1 MTENQKELKKEILKA
16 LIDKEW
22 SATDLANA
30 MGISRVY
37 MNDLINGR
45 RISVVRMEQI
55 KKILGISQKGDN
67 LLKQL
72 RKELKLTQEELA
84 KTLNLSTSYY
94 VKLENGFMNPSYKV
108 MKSLKEFYG
117 EKIDLNVLVK

>member
-1 MTENQKELKKEILKA
+1 MSNMLNVQEVK
-16 LIDKEW
+16 
-22 SATDLANA
+22 
-30 MGISRVY
+30 
-37 MNDLINGR
+37 
-45 RISVVRMEQI
+45 
-55 KKILGISQKGDN
+55 N

-84 KTLNLSTSYY
+84 KALNLSISYY

-108 MKSLKEFYG
+108 MKKLKEFYG

>member
-1 MTENQKELKKEILKA
+1 MFLFLENKKGHHEKLRKEK
-16 LIDKEW
+16 D
-22 SATDLANA
+22 
-30 MGISRVY
+30 
-37 MNDLINGR
+37 
-45 RISVVRMEQI
+45 
-55 KKILGISQKGDN
+55 

-84 KTLNLSTSYY
+84 KTLNLSISYY

>member
-1 MTENQKELKKEILKA
+1 
-16 LIDKEW
+16 
-22 SATDLANA
+22 
-30 MGISRVY
+30 
-37 MNDLINGR
+37 MNGNN
-45 RISVVRMEQI
+45 I
-55 KKILGISQKGDN
+55 KKKGDK

-108 MKSLKEFYG
+108 MKSLKKFYG

>member
-1 MTENQKELKKEILKA
+1 
-16 LIDKEW
+16 
-22 SATDLANA
+22 
-30 MGISRVY
+30 
-37 MNDLINGR
+37 MNGNN
-45 RISVVRMEQI
+45 I
-55 KKILGISQKGDN
+55 KKKGDK

-108 MKSLKEFYG
+108 MKSLKKFYG
-117 EKIDLNVLVK
+117 EKIDLNELVK

>member
-1 MTENQKELKKEILKA
+1 MLK
-16 LIDKEW
+16 
-22 SATDLANA
+22 
-30 MGISRVY
+30 R
-37 MNDLINGR
+37 
-45 RISVVRMEQI
+45 
-55 KKILGISQKGDN
+55 
-67 LLKQL
+67 L

-84 KTLNLSTSYY
+84 KALNLSTSYY

>member
-1 MTENQKELKKEILKA
+1 MLK
-16 LIDKEW
+16 
-22 SATDLANA
+22 
-30 MGISRVY
+30 R
-37 MNDLINGR
+37 
-45 RISVVRMEQI
+45 
-55 KKILGISQKGDN
+55 
-67 LLKQL
+67 L

-84 KTLNLSTSYY
+84 KELNLSTSYY

>member
-1 MTENQKELKKEILKA
+1 MDWRAI
-16 LIDKEW
+16 W
-22 SATDLANA
+22 
-30 MGISRVY
+30 
-37 MNDLINGR
+37 
-45 RISVVRMEQI
+45 
-55 KKILGISQKGDN
+55 KGDK

-108 MKSLKEFYG
+108 MKSLKKFYG

>member
-1 MTENQKELKKEILKA
+1 MRKEK
-16 LIDKEW
+16 D
-22 SATDLANA
+22 
-30 MGISRVY
+30 
-37 MNDLINGR
+37 
-45 RISVVRMEQI
+45 
-55 KKILGISQKGDN
+55 

-84 KTLNLSTSYY
+84 KALNLSISYY

-117 EKIDLNVLVK
+117 EKIDLNVLIK